1 MKRMTKS
8 QIEEFAVGYP
18 YSTDYIEIL
27 LISHDYNK
35 EKVHEILIQP
45 QIKVVEE
52 VRRCL
57 KNMKDKHQ
65 EAFERLLNQ

>member
-27 LISHDYNK
+27 LISNDYNK
-35 EKVHEILIQP
+35 EKVHEILIQS

-52 VRRCL
+52 VRRCF
-57 KNMKDKHQ
+57 KNMKDKRK
-65 EAFERLLNQ
+65 EAFERLLNK